1 MIREWDVGG
10 KLGDVLHF
18 IFSLTPRIKIEATY
32 GLNLEWPKLFFK
44 ASVCSWP
51 GGGQPKHH
59 KIRMLSLVQNAT

>member
-1 MIREWDVGG
+1 MGE
-10 KLGDVLHF
+10 KLGDVFHF
-18 IFSLTPRIKIEATY
+18 IFSLTPGTPRTKIEATY

-59 KIRMLSLVQNAT
+59 TIRTLSLVQNAT